1 MTAIN
6 PEKKP
11 PLKKRSS
18 SGRVAYSGRMF
29 RKVFLILIF
38 LLAQLMFFYS
48 DFFKLKEIRVYGNNR
63 VSAEEIIKT
72 ANIPVDRNIVT
83 LPLGDSKK
91 RLEGIHWLKDTN
103 LRWSVPGQ
111 VAIYV
116 EERIPAMLA
125 SNLKKPSDWY
135 VCDDQ
140 GMVLYKAKPHELGR
154 FAKMVIEEDIEIGK
168 AVTPD
173 KVLTIKDINSQL
185 SDELRKNV
193 RYYFVDERLEITL
206 FFQEEEKKYK
216 IKFGKI
222 RDVQQKLKTMNAI
235 LDLVKEK
242 GVKVEY
248 IDVRFRE
255 PILKPAG
262 AEPIEKA
269 KPDEE

>member
-1 MTAIN
+1 MTVIT
-6 PEKKP
+6 PDKKP
-11 PLKKRSS
+11 PVKKRSS
-18 SGRVAYSGRMF
+18 SGSTVYSGRMF
-29 RKVFLILIF
+29 RKVFLVLIF

-48 DFFKLKEIRVYGNNR
+48 DFFKLKEIRVFGNNR

-83 LPLGDSKK
+83 LPLGESKK
-91 RLEGIHWLKDTN
+91 RLERIHWLKDTN

-125 SNLKKPSDWY
+125 SNLKNPSDWY
-135 VCDDQ
+135 ICDDQ
-140 GMVLYKAKPHELGR
+140 GMVLYKARSHEMGR
-154 FAKMVIEEDIEIGK
+154 FPRMAIEEDIEIGK
-168 AVTPD
+168 TITPD
-173 KVLTIKDINSQL
+173 KVMTVKDINSQI
-185 SDELRKNV
+185 SDDLRKNV
-193 RYYFVDERLEITL
+193 QYFFVDERLEITL
-206 FFQEEEKKYK
+206 FLQEDDKKYN
-216 IKFGKI
+216 IKFGKV

-235 LDLVKEK
+235 LELVKEK

-255 PILKPAG
+255 PILKPVG
-262 AEPIEKA
+262 FEPKEKV